1 MSDVITRT
9 VYNTITNI
17 TTREV
22 QFISRNKPVKMVMNI
37 KETKDRV
44 IITRRLTFK
53 NKTIKKIEIFDIE

>member
-1 MSDVITRT
+1 MSDVTTRI
-9 VYNTITNI
+9 VYNKTTNI
-17 TTREV
+17 TTREI
-22 QFISRNKPVKMVMNI
+22 QFISRSKPVKMVMDI